1 MSGIKRKNQLQVTSE
16 LLVNLSS
23 AFFGYILFLPYV
35 NLDIYVFLRSML
47 FGFAFYY
54 FAVKIRNINI

>member
-1 MSGIKRKNQLQVTSE
+1 MVSRNYKNQLQVTSE

-23 AFFGYILFLPYV
+23 AFFGYVLFLPFT
-35 NLDIYVFLRSML
+35 NLDIFVMVRSML

-54 FAVKIRNINI
+54 FAVKIRNIII